1 MYIYIVYIYM
11 CIYIIYIYV
20 CVYNYI
26 YICNNYSKFIVSMKL
41 LLQKL
46 FYNDFHL
53 SILLSIIFNAQ
64 LLLVCVTNI
73 RLLKKYHFTKGFA

>member
-11 CIYIIYIYV
+11 CIYIIYIYIYV

-26 YICNNYSKFIVSMKL
+26 YIFNNYSKFIVSMKL

-46 FYNDFHL
+46 YYNDFRL
-53 SILLSIIFNAQ
+53 SILLSIIFNAL
-64 LLLVCVTNI
+64 LLLVCVTN
-73 RLLKKYHFTKGFA
+73 TT

>member
-11 CIYIIYIYV
+11 CIYIIYIYMCV

-41 LLQKL
+41 IITTETMLQ
-46 FYNDFHL
+46 
-53 SILLSIIFNAQ
+53 
-64 LLLVCVTNI
+64 
-73 RLLKKYHFTKGFA
+73 